1 MPTPEQMAA
10 QQRQMPPEML
20 AAIRPRGEMQAGDH
34 VAAELAALREEIAAL
49 RALLAPPSAV
59 ILTGPEVR
67 RQFARLGCTCGTST
81 GPDYCMEHAA

>member
-1 MPTPEQMAA
+1 MPTPEQMSA
-10 QQRQMPPEML
+10 QQRQMPLEML
-20 AAIRPRGEMQAGDH
+20 AAFRPRGEMQAGDA

-67 RQFARLGCTCGTST
+67 WQFARLGCTCGTAT

>member
-1 MPTPEQMAA
+1 MPTPEQMSA

-20 AAIRPRGEMQAGDH
+20 AAFRPRGEMQAGDA

-67 RQFARLGCTCGTST
+67 RQFARLGCTCGTAT